1 MPEWTIAAAQYA
13 ENHRSV
19 RENVA
24 HHLRFI
30 EVAALQDCDVLV
42 FPELAL
48 TGSEYIQPLP
58 PPPGDEL
65 LQPLS
70 YAASRYHMTII
81 TGLPIE
87 KNGQRSVGVAVFVPG
102 RGAPLTFTQGHG
114 TCLTERNHQV
124 SIIGRDAEGND
135 IDASA
140 ALLAT
145 GERTDEFYLQQ
156 SIAKLQQF
164 AHKYAIAVLK
174 SDSAGGSSLWD
185 ENGQLIVRADI
196 GELLLTGRKFDTGW
210 EGDIIPLC
218 DGTCPIDEYACGA

>member
-19 RENVA
+19 KENVA

-30 EVAALQDCDVLV
+30 EVAALQACDVLV

-48 TGSEYIQPLP
+48 TGSEHIQPLP
-58 PPPGDEL
+58 PPPGYEL

-70 YAASRYHMTII
+70 YAATRYHMTII

-87 KNGQRSVGVAVFVPG
+87 KNGLRSVGVAVFVPG
-102 RGAPLTFTQGHG
+102 KAAPLTFTQGQG
-114 TCLTERNHQV
+114 TCLTEGDGQV
-124 SIIGRDAEGND
+124 SVISRDAEGND
-135 IDASA
+135 IDSYA

-145 GERTDEFYLQQ
+145 GERTDEFHLQQ

-174 SDSAGGSSLWD
+174 SDSAGGSALWD
-185 ENGQLIVRADI
+185 EYGQLIVRADL
-196 GELLLTGRKFDTGW
+196 GELLLTGRKSETGW
-210 EGDIIPLC
+210 EGDIIPLHDC
-218 DGTCPIDEYACGA
+218 TRPIDEYAFGA